1 MKLHVTIEKGG
12 KNTTGIEIPPEVVES
27 LGAGKKPK
35 VQVTINGY
43 SYRSSIASMGGRFML
58 PVSAEVREKANVTG
72 GDEVDIDL
80 ELDTAPRVIEVPP
93 DLGSALDAEPAARTL
108 FDTLSYSNKRRLV
121 EPVVAAKTEETRQR
135 RIAKTVENLAAG
147 KV

>member
-1 MKLHVTIEKGG
+1 LKLHVTIEKGG